1 MRARTTV
8 CRQKA
13 RQLVAAV
20 QATDLL
26 SQRLVKE
33 VQGVVNACAHYSL
46 SPEGILLWEGKLS
59 IPQQRSLINEL
70 WTIHQDDPQAGSWG
84 VTKTLEPP
92 QRKFKWFR
100 MEAKPTPK
108 CTSKRVQPARGSLDK
123 GTPAYESLV
132 PLPQPGRPRAEISMD
147 GITGLPP
154 SYKGER
160 VQLHIDHC

>member
-1 MRARTTV
+1 M
-8 CRQKA
+8 
-13 RQLVAAV
+13 AAV

-70 WTIHQDDPQAGSWG
+70 WTIHQDDPQAGRWG
-84 VTKTLEPP
+84 VTKALEPP

-100 MEAKPTPK
+100 MEADAEVYDKTCPT
-108 CTSKRVQPARGSLDK
+108 CQ
-123 GTPAYESLV
+123 
-132 PLPQPGRPRAEISMD
+132 
-147 GITGLPP
+147 GITGQRHARVRKLGAFAAAGSPEGRNIHGWDHRITTFLQRRASTT
-154 SYKGER
+154 SY
-160 VQLHIDHC
+160 